1 MTLTTFVTWIVVAVV
16 TGWVAG
22 IVVKHG
28 GHGAWPLR
36 SP

>member
-1 MTLTTFVTWIVVAVV
+1 MTLTTFVTWIMVAVV
-16 TGWVAG
+16 TG

-28 GHGAWPLR
+28 DHGACPLR